1 MLISR
6 HLIISDGEL
15 IKLISLLD
23 KVIKD
28 DQVLD
33 LAHERS

>member
-6 HLIISDGEL
+6 HWIISDSKL
-15 IKLISLLD
+15 IKLIGLLD
-23 KVIKD
+23 KVVKD